1 MMRNMSISSRVLAL
15 VVLGTGINAVAA
27 TGQISAGVQGDW
39 ASDTEVGIGARVI
52 VGLGGIVKG
61 FETFCSFDYFFPSDN
76 SGADIEYWE
85 ANANLVYRVNA
96 AGEST
101 TPYLGVGLNFTY
113 TKASTSILGSD
124 VSGDETRGGL
134 NLLGGIVFDLGRLNP
149 FLEGRFELGGGEQFV
164 ATVGLRL

>member
-1 MMRNMSISSRVLAL
+1 MRNMSISSRVLAL
-15 VVLGTGINAVAA
+15 IILGTGINAVATA
-27 TGQISAGVQGDW
+27 GQISAGVQGNW
-39 ASDTEVGIGARVI
+39 GSDADIGAGVRAI

-61 FETFCSFDYFFPSDN
+61 FETFGSFDYFFPSDE
-76 SGADIEYWE
+76 SGANITYWE

-101 TPYLGVGLNFTY
+101 TPYLGAGLNFTY

-124 VSGDETRGGL
+124 VSGDETRGGI
-134 NLLGGIVFDLGRLNP
+134 NLLGGIVFDLGRLKP